1 MSEKKDSS
9 DSNVVESTSSVTEEK
24 KSAHDEDEDVS
35 NTASKESASSD
46 EPSSLVFETDVSG
59 VPKRLESR
67 ETLTRIINV
76 EDRITDDEGNIL
88 HVASPTLVS
97 QIKNIAPSINIFDKL
112 VSEAVKEPS
121 DTSLTSK
128 STSSTYVPP
137 VKVVRFGSV
146 RKLSIIPEIV
156 NDDTAELDDQ
166 STKEVIDKTI
176 KKIPA
181 SMNVKRQRRNTLMIL
196 PKKTPWYTKLLNNL
210 YNFSTTLYE
219 YQLWHEHLK
228 TIEGRFGASV
238 VSYFLFIR
246 WLVFMNI
253 IILLLNFV
261 FLVLPQFSLSHSQS
275 KDFFNETSNHSKYH
289 EWTFNDLQDNDYV
302 EMYHENIYTIENILL
317 TDIVTRSIKNKPSYN
332 TSQIMKLVSYC
343 RRRYRA
349 EYSRMK
355 YTGFLAKI
363 QSLLDGRGWLES
375 TLLFIGSYAKEG
387 IHFFGL
393 AYNVPLAFLWVFTIS
408 FIICFIMMVRYSSFE
423 LDETILTRQK
433 PTSFANEVFSAWD
446 FCIRTPK
453 AAKLH
458 HTSIVVTL
466 KSELAEVRRKKELKE
481 RSFETWLKLYSI
493 RVLMNILV
501 IIWIAICYSLIYSV
515 AVYQM
520 NEQKKKKLQAAG
532 FRTLIIQYLP
542 PFTVTSI
549 SAVSPMFFNF
559 LISFEKYQGQTEVNI
574 SLIRNVFLSLSSVIV
589 LVNTFHREVTCTPKD
604 VCGAGKGADC
614 KTPVCWETYVGQQLY
629 KLNLSQL
636 FAIVASFVLVDV
648 PRACFVKNWKN
659 KFSRLIGQATFF
671 LPTEVL
677 VAVYSQ
683 TILWL
688 GVFYSPLLPAV
699 TVIKLIVLFYVKKT
713 KVLQCSQQPKVLYK
727 ASRFNSTFIDIL
739 LLSFLAVLVV
749 HFYTIGK

>member
-289 EWTFNDLQDNDYV
+289 EWTFNDLQ
-302 EMYHENIYTIENILL
+302 
-317 TDIVTRSIKNKPSYN
+317 
-332 TSQIMKLVSYC
+332 
-343 RRRYRA
+343 
-349 EYSRMK
+349 
-355 YTGFLAKI
+355 
-363 QSLLDGRGWLES
+363 GWLES

>member
-466 KSELAEVRRKKELKE
+466 K
-481 RSFETWLKLYSI
+481 
-493 RVLMNILV
+493 
-501 IIWIAICYSLIYSV
+501 
-515 AVYQM
+515 
-520 NEQKKKKLQAAG
+520 EQKKKKLQAAG